1 MLVWNTALNSSC
13 WTLSKKQWSLILYF
27 SSQNTRALL
36 ALSDETTSYI
46 CCEFTKA
53 YGILPFAA
61 ISQAWDHS
69 NSGQIKAMPKP
80 TFRSYPPFE
89 GGTGWS
95 QLMLLQFP
103 LPTSA
108 WESENCM
115 QHIPGEVD
123 PEGEA
128 LFSVLWC
135 GWKDLLQDYLGLEF
149 VP

>member
-1 MLVWNTALNSSC
+1 MKFLV
-13 WTLSKKQWSLILYF
+13 LYF
-27 SSQNTRALL
+27 SAQNTIALL
-36 ALSDETTSYI
+36 ALTDEMTSSI
-46 CCEFTKA
+46 CCKFSKA

-61 ISQAWDHS
+61 ISQASEHS
-69 NSGQIKAMPKP
+69 GTGQIKAMPKP
-80 TFRSYPPFE
+80 TFHSYPPFE

-123 PEGEA
+123 PGAEA

-135 GWKDLLQDYLGLEF
+135 GWKDLLRDC
-149 VP
+149 